1 MTNSNF
7 DQLKKIKALYE
18 NGGLTEA
25 EYNEMKNN
33 LINDSVQNEKETTPP
48 IPEPPKSF
56 FAANKG
62 ILLLIALLFGGGIA
76 AFLILQ
82 KEPEKDAKLLAKQL
96 IEIESEKQLSINQS
110 LLTLLKAV
118 ESKSFEFK
126 DEVDLKITE
135 ITQTASN
142 SINYKSKLRAFELE
156 KTKQL
161 KNYREKDAALFSK
174 TLEATFMSD
183 FDLSRLIDEQD
194 KLLKDIERVA
204 QEIGL
209 TNSEEF
215 SATKSNVSSFIH
227 SFYSEYESQSFDAY
241 NWFSYTVERFLT
253 SKNVTPT
260 QINIFQKK
268 STSDY
273 TEKYVRLIDETL
285 ELVDKTESVETWK
298 YSTEFRAY
306 RPSKQFYQVCNVWY
320 EIKINAAQ
328 KIVSYKELKT
338 ENKKYMSADE
348 YMTIYSSSSPASDD
362 QYDSPE
368 SDY

>member
-76 AFLILQ
+76 AFFMLQ
-82 KEPEKDAKLLAKQL
+82 KEPEKDAKLLAKKL

-110 LLTLLKAV
+110 LLTLLQAV
-118 ESKSFEFK
+118 ESKTFEFK

-142 SINYKSKLRAFELE
+142 SMNYKSKLRAFELE

-161 KNYREKDAALFSK
+161 KNYREKDAALFTK

-215 SATKSNVSSFIH
+215 SVTKSNVSTFIH

-285 ELVDKTESVETWK
+285 ELVEKTDAVETWK

-320 EIKINAAQ
+320 EMKINAAQ

-348 YMTIYSSSSPASDD
+348 YTTIYSSSSPTSDD

-368 SDY
+368 SEY

>member
-33 LINDSVQNEKETTPP
+33 LINDSVQNEKETIPP
-48 IPEPPKSF
+48 FPEPPKSF

-62 ILLLIALLFGGGIA
+62 ILLLIAFLFGGVIA
-76 AFLILQ
+76 AFFMLQ

-118 ESKSFEFK
+118 ENKTFEFK

-135 ITQTASN
+135 ITQTAAN

-174 TLEATFMSD
+174 TLESTYMSNY
-183 FDLSRLIDEQD
+183 DLSRLIDEQD

-215 SATKSNVSSFIH
+215 SATKSNVSSFIY

-285 ELVDKTESVETWK
+285 ELVDKTDAIETWK

-320 EIKINAAQ
+320 EMKINAAK

-348 YMTIYSSSSPASDD
+348 YMQIYSEGSESSDD
-362 QYDSPE
+362 QYDSSE
-368 SDY
+368 SEY

>member
-18 NGGLTEA
+18 NGGLTDA

-33 LINDSVQNEKETTPP
+33 LINDSVQNEKEIIPP

-56 FAANKG
+56 FEANKW
-62 ILLLIALLFGGGIA
+62 ILLLIMFIFGGGIA
-76 AFLILQ
+76 AFFMLQ
-82 KEPEKDAKLLAKQL
+82 KEPEEDAKLLAKQL
-96 IEIESEKQLSINQS
+96 IKIESEKQLSINNS
-110 LLTLLKAV
+110 LLNLLKDV
-118 ESKSFEFK
+118 EKNTFKFK
-126 DEVDLKITE
+126 DEVDAKIIE
-135 ITQTASN
+135 IKQSVLN
-142 SINYKSKLRAFELE
+142 SVNYKSKLRAFELE
-156 KTKQL
+156 KTAQL
-161 KNYREKDAALFSK
+161 KNYREKDASLFIK
-174 TLEATFMSD
+174 TIEVTLTND
-183 FDLSRLIDEQD
+183 FNLTNLIDEEN
-194 KLLKDIERVA
+194 KLLKDIDRIA

-209 TNSEEF
+209 TNSKDF
-215 SATKSNVSSFIH
+215 SASKNNISSFIH
-227 SFYSEYESQSFDAY
+227 SFYSQYESQSFDAY

-285 ELVDKTESVETWK
+285 ELVDKVDAIETWK

-328 KIVSYKELKT
+328 KIMSYKELKT

-348 YMTIYSSSSPASDD
+348 YITIYSSTSPVGDD

-368 SDY
+368 SEY